1 MITDFCWYHSSV
13 ENVLILKFSS
23 YLIKKISSC
32 LFKQL
37 QEFLKICM
45 ITIQTENTSLL
56 GMSNG
61 FIHEKNSSEILSS

>member
-1 MITDFCWYHSSV
+1 M

-23 YLIKKISSC
+23 YLINKISLC
-32 LFKQL
+32 LFKL
-37 QEFLKICM
+37 LKEFLKICM
-45 ITIQTENTSLL
+45 ITIHTEDKSLL